1 MHDIGEVAE
10 EGRPQY
16 NLLEEPWINV
26 VDTDGCASAVS
37 LRDVLVNAH
46 KIRKFANDMPNQD
59 LPLLRLLVAI
69 LYRAYGRN
77 YDLESG
83 EVSIPALRKLWK
95 KEWQTGHFNSQI
107 ILDYFNQFYNHFN
120 LFDAKY
126 PFYQT
131 PELSYPAEKKKFDS
145 VGELEGDVP
154 KAAKFVFSMRPRNDL
169 DKLSSAEAARWLLFF
184 QAYDIAGNKS
194 PVVGETHV
202 TSGKVVAPKSK
213 VQTGWLGALGCVYLE
228 QDSLFRTLML
238 NWCLFN
244 PYRRT
249 SGDIWFGNPQD
260 RPAWEREPAGPDLN
274 DHYRL
279 TGIVDL
285 LTLQSRRVRLIPDHS
300 GRNVVGVI
308 SCYGDVI
315 QAHNLD
321 SLEPMSAWGYG
332 TEKKRKELQLPA
344 LPRVPVTFTADKA
357 IWRQLQP
364 LISVGNNGAGESE
377 DTRPGVIKWLEDLLV
392 NGCLGD
398 EAPGSVLKLA
408 RIHTQAMIYGQHRAN
423 YVDSVDDYL
432 DASVQ
437 LFRLDSAAVDVIV
450 NVVEQTEKSVEALA
464 EMAGCLEESSGN
476 QANEDSVTKSQQ
488 NRYKIASEAV
498 KERAYESLDSLFRE
512 RISDYTPVMDIEDYR
527 QEWYDAIHRNLIEIG
542 WECRNNA
549 SAPSFVSRYIRN
561 SSKTTKGE
569 RKNKSESLSAAV
581 LYMRFKHILND
592 YLGSLPS
599 DRHSTIKEK
608 RRDDYGAIEH

>member
-1 MHDIGEVAE
+1 MHDIGEAAE
-10 EGRPQY
+10 EGRPKY

-26 VDTDGCASAVS
+26 IDTDGCAGAVS

-46 KIRKFANDMPNQD
+46 KIKKFANDMPNQD

-77 YDLESG
+77 YGHGSR
-83 EVSIPALRKLWK
+83 EVNISDLRKLWK
-95 KEWQTGHFNSQI
+95 KEWQAGHFNTQI
-107 ILDYFNQFYNHFN
+107 ILDYFNQFYDRFN

-131 PELSYPAEKKKFDS
+131 PELSYPAKKEFDS

-154 KAAKFVFSMRPRNDL
+154 KADKFVFSMRPRNDL
-169 DKLSSAEAARWLLFF
+169 KKLSSAEAARWLLFF
-184 QAYDIAGNKS
+184 QAFDIAGNKS

-249 SGDIWFGNPQD
+249 REDIWFGNPQD

-274 DHYRL
+274 DHYHL
-279 TGIVDL
+279 SGIVDL
-285 LTLQSRRVRLIPDHS
+285 LTLQSRRVRLIPDQS
-300 GRNVVGVI
+300 GRNVIGVI

-315 QAHNLD
+315 QAHNMD
-321 SLEPMSAWGYG
+321 SLEPMSAWRYG
-332 TEKKRKELQLPA
+332 TEKKRKELQLPT

-377 DTRPGVIKWLEDLLV
+377 DTRPGVIKWLEYLLV

-398 EAPGSVLKLA
+398 ETSGSVLKLA
-408 RIHTQAMIYGQHRAN
+408 RIHTQAMTYGQYQAN

-450 NVVEQTEKSVEALA
+450 NAVEQTEKSIDALA
-464 EMAGCLEESSGN
+464 KMAGCLEESSGN

-488 NRYKIASEAV
+488 KRYKIASEAV

-527 QEWYDAIHRNLIEIG
+527 QEWYDAIHHNLIEIG
-542 WECRNNA
+542 WECRKNA
-549 SAPSFVSRYIRN
+549 SAPSFASKYIRS
-561 SSKTTKGE
+561 SSKKTKGE
-569 RKNKSESLSAAV
+569 RKKKKTVSLSAAV
-581 LYMRFKHILND
+581 LFMQFKHKLNV
-592 YLGSLPS
+592 YLGPLPS
-599 DRHSTIKEK
+599 DRHSTIKKDTE
-608 RRDDYGAIEH
+608 G